1 MATVGGVC
9 AAPLTPSPHLPTLT
23 GTPGSAETVILTDPA
38 RLPGTAAQKAALA
51 DALTTFADQVD
62 GAVVDLGQSQRVQA
76 LQAQA
81 DDPDVITCPYAK
93 NLVAE
98 AGREIV
104 NSYRDGGDTLKYV
117 VVIGDDSVVPFFRY
131 PDNAGLGPESGYAPP
146 VADDTASEASLRS
159 NYTLGQDAY
168 GALTDLSIK
177 GSVVPLPDLSVGR
190 LVESPTDITAALQ
203 RFTARAGAP
212 LTPTLDPG
220 HRLRLPHRRRRPGRL
235 GVRRR
240 HPRRPARHLDHR
252 RRRAADHHHPGRSVP
267 AGVVDGR
274 RPAELAV
281 RLPARP
287 GLPGRPLLGQQHPG
301 RGLRHDGQQQ

>member
-9 AAPLTPSPHLPTLT
+9 AAPLNTFTDLPTLT

-38 RLPGTAAQKAALA
+38 RLPGTDAQKATLA
-51 DALTTFADQVD
+51 AALTTFAAQVD

-81 DDPDVITCPYAK
+81 DDPDVINCPYAK

-168 GALTDLSIK
+168 GAAHRPVDQ
-177 GSVVPLPDLSVGR
+177 GQRRPAAGPLGGPAGR
-190 LVESPTDITAALQ
+190 VADRHHRRTAAVH
-203 RFTARAGAP
+203 RAGRRPADAE
-212 LTPTLDPG
+212 LDPG
-220 HRLRLPHRRRRPGRL
+220 HRLRLPHRRRRPG
-235 GVRRR
+235 GRRSS
-240 HPRRPARHLDHR
+240 PPASP
-252 RRRAADHHHPGRSVP
+252 AADTTP
-267 AGVVDGR
+267 
-274 RPAELAV
+274 
-281 RLPARP
+281 
-287 GLPGRPLLGQQHPG
+287 
-301 RGLRHDGQQQ
+301 